1 MSGMIP
7 SKGIQMRWILREYD
21 FRSTRQMPW
30 DDASKG
36 APGHPTDV
44 SWDDYVYGSRLAD
57 YSVAPEAPVRNFE
70 QQLSGQNSSALR

>member
-1 MSGMIP
+1 MSGMIQ

-44 SWDDYVYGSRLAD
+44 SWDDYVYGSRLAKEGMPSPP
-57 YSVAPEAPVRNFE
+57 YLPLF
-70 QQLSGQNSSALR
+70 SSFII